1 MHFTHILA
9 DLLASGR
16 TVRFTAPGHSMHPV
30 IRHGDVLLVD
40 PLDRPARV
48 GDILLYLACG
58 RPVAHRLIAIAPGEG
73 GPALI
78 LKGDSAACPDLPVR
92 SDQVLGRVLAVE
104 RSGRRRIDPYSL
116 WTAACCLP
124 LSTASRIKSAFLKRW
139 NPEMGTAFQRQRMRL
154 RSRVWNMVS
163 SGGGSRRKLPG

>member
-9 DLLASGR
+9 DLLASGN
-16 TVRFTAPGHSMHPV
+16 TVRFTAPGGSMHPV

-40 PLDRPARV
+40 PLDRPARA

-58 RPVAHRLIAIAPGEG
+58 RPVAHRLIATAPGKD

-92 SDQVLGRVLAVE
+92 SDQVLGRVVAVE
-104 RSGRRRIDPYSL
+104 REGRRIDLYSL
-116 WTAACCLP
+116 WTAACCLAF
-124 LSTASRIKSAFLKRW
+124 STASRIKSAFLKLR
-139 NPEMGTAFQRQRMRL
+139 NPERGIAFQRQRIRL
-154 RSRVWNMVS
+154 RSRVWNLVR

>member
-9 DLLASGR
+9 DLLASGN
-16 TVRFTAPGHSMHPV
+16 TVRFTAPGGSMHPV

-40 PLDRPARV
+40 PLDRPARA

-58 RPVAHRLIAIAPGEG
+58 RPVAHRLIAIAPGKD

-92 SDQVLGRVLAVE
+92 SDQVLGRVVAVE
-104 RSGRRRIDPYSL
+104 REGRRIDLYSL
-116 WTAACCLP
+116 WTAACCLAF
-124 LSTASRIKSAFLKRW
+124 STASRIKSAFLKLR
-139 NPEMGTAFQRQRMRL
+139 NPERGIAFQRQRIRL
-154 RSRVWNMVS
+154 RSRVWNLVR